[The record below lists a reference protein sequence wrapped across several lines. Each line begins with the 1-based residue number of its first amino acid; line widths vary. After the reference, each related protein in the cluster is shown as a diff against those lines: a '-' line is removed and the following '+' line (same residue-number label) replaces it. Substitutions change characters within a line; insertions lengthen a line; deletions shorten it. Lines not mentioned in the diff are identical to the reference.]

1 MAKLKVGVI
10 ELITNGENHSLY
22 GRVAHANFASI
33 MPQVIASW
41 CDQRGHEVEYTV
53 FTGFED
59 LEKIIP
65 DDRDIVFIGA
75 FTHAA
80 LLAYALSNLLRSKGI
95 VTVLGGP
102 HARCYPDDA
111 IRYFDYV
118 AGFTN
123 EEILDEILDNCVPQ
137 KPVGTFLASKNQP
150 VRLASMRERWK
161 FAEPVMKK
169 APLFKVVSMIGSMG
183 CPYTCSFCVDA
194 AVKYQP
200 LDFDSLRED
209 LQFLLTKIK
218 NPIVAWHDPHFGIR
232 FDEYMEVIATA
243 APGGKIR
250 HIAESSLSILSE
262 DRLKVMKENGFSAM
276 APGIESWYEMGNK
289 SNSMRKDGEEKLYQ
303 VAEHV
308 NLIMKYIPYLQAN
321 FVLGLDSY
329 EGFEPFDLSKRFV
342 DMAPASFPAY
352 SLITS
357 FGEGAPHN
365 LEYQKENRIIPFP
378 FHFMNTYHT
387 MTIKPKH
394 YDWVDFYDKIID
406 LFEYTFS
413 AKAIYRR
420 FMKNEG
426 WITKYFNLIRGISSN
441 GRGKLK
447 YNRMIRQKLI
457 EDVKFRDFF
466 EGETTEIPQFYQ
478 DMIREDLG
486 ILWKWLPEGAMY
498 HNPNAYLEKMKK
510 SGELVG

>member
-137 KPVGTFLASKNQP
+137 KPLGTFLASKNQP

-209 LQFLLTKIK
+209 LQFLLT
-218 NPIVAWHDPHFGIR
+218 
-232 FDEYMEVIATA
+232 
-243 APGGKIR
+243 
-250 HIAESSLSILSE
+250 
-262 DRLKVMKENGFSAM
+262 
-276 APGIESWYEMGNK
+276 
-289 SNSMRKDGEEKLYQ
+289 
-303 VAEHV
+303 
-308 NLIMKYIPYLQAN
+308 
-321 FVLGLDSY
+321 
-329 EGFEPFDLSKRFV
+329 
-342 DMAPASFPAY
+342 
-352 SLITS
+352 
-357 FGEGAPHN
+357 
-365 LEYQKENRIIPFP
+365 
-378 FHFMNTYHT
+378 
-387 MTIKPKH
+387 
-394 YDWVDFYDKIID
+394 
-406 LFEYTFS
+406 
-413 AKAIYRR
+413 
-420 FMKNEG
+420 
-426 WITKYFNLIRGISSN
+426 
-441 GRGKLK
+441 
-447 YNRMIRQKLI
+447 
-457 EDVKFRDFF
+457 
-466 EGETTEIPQFYQ
+466 
-478 DMIREDLG
+478 
-486 ILWKWLPEGAMY
+486 
-498 HNPNAYLEKMKK
+498 
-510 SGELVG
+510 